1 MKIEFIRRG
10 AATRLILIFAGWST
24 DPRFYRDCLVNGWD
38 TAVVSDYRD
47 MTLPE
52 IPFQYSSIYIFAY
65 SLGVWAAS
73 VANIDAATRIAI
85 FGTPKP
91 VSNDF
96 GIPDA
101 IFMGTAQGLSE
112 KTLAKFHLRMAGS
125 KSAFE
130 EMTELLPPHPNIDLL
145 KEELLNIAEKSC
157 DSPTADQYHWHRT
170 YIANKDHI
178 IPTLNQLRYWKEHP
192 ETEIVALDSAHYAD
206 IPSIIRNCIPDPD
219 AIGEGFAN
227 ALSTYHKH
235 AIVQSEVCQ
244 RIGEMLRNFYNA
256 NEPEIES
263 LLEIGPGKGLL
274 TDAWSKYITPNKA
287 TYVDLYEMQLF
298 GNAPDE
304 RYLVNDAEKWLET
317 TDEKFDVILSASAI
331 QWFADPIRFISIVR
345 KHLNPG
351 GIAIIS
357 TFTKGNLRELDQL
370 RPSPI
375 IYRSIEEYAAIDGAK
390 INYWERILEFDSPRD
405 MLMHLKRTGVKPSS
419 SAKCFNISTSLPLT
433 SLPTSLTYTPL
444 IITLNPLTS

>member
-24 DPRFYRDCLVNGWD
+24 DTRFYSDCVVDGWD

-52 IPFQYSSIYIFAY
+52 IPTQYSTIYVFAY
-65 SLGVWAAS
+65 SLGVWAAAAS
-73 VANIDAATRIAI
+73 NIKVATRVAI
-85 FGTPKP
+85 FGTPSP
-91 VSNDF
+91 VSDEF
-96 GIPDA
+96 GIPKA
-101 IFMGTAQGLSE
+101 IFTGTAQGLTE
-112 KTLAKFHLRMAGS
+112 KTLAKFHIRMAGS

-130 EMTELLPPHPNIDLL
+130 EMSRQVPPNPDIEAL
-145 KEELLNIAEKSC
+145 KEELLGISARSGDFPISENH
-157 DSPTADQYHWHRT
+157 HWDRV
-170 YIANKDHI
+170 YIANADHI
-178 IPTLNQLRYWKEHP
+178 IPTQNQLRYWREHP
-192 ETEIVALDSAHYAD
+192 ETEIVTLESAHYAD
-206 IPSIIRNCIPDPD
+206 ISSIIRNCIPDPH

-227 ALSTYHKH
+227 ALPTYSKY
-235 AIVQSEVCQ
+235 ATVQSEVCQ
-244 RIGEMLRNFYNA
+244 RIDESIREFYSSNKPRA
-256 NEPEIES
+256 ES

-274 TDAWSKYITPNKA
+274 TDIWSKYLKPDKA

-304 RYLVNDAEKWLET
+304 RYLVKDAEQWLES
-317 TDEKFDVILSASAI
+317 TDEKFDVILSSSAI
-331 QWFADPIRFISIVR
+331 QWFANPINFLSNVR

-357 TFTKGNLRELDQL
+357 TFSKGNLRELDQL

-375 IYRSIEEYAAIDGAK
+375 IYHSVEKYGAIDGVK
-390 INYWERILEFDSPRD
+390 LDSWERTLKFNSSRE
-405 MLMHLKRTGVKPSS
+405 MMMHLKRTGVKPSS
-419 SAKCFNISTSLPLT
+419 SAKCFIGNRSIPLS

-444 IITLNPLTS
+444 IITLNS